1 MHETAPS
8 LSDSLVSACRAAV
21 GDSLRTVIEFT
32 PDEFEVLYVRSDLG
46 GAERVRREK
55 ARFVENERAGFGE
68 HYGDAVDAG
77 GEPDIGAYEVTVRVF
92 TDGFLSRVIVGD
104 RGVLLTTD
112 GLDVDVMEELSVTL
126 RRLLADAAGE

>member
-1 MHETAPS
+1 MHGSTPT

-46 GAERVRREK
+46 DVDQIRRQK
-55 ARFVENERAGFGE
+55 ARFVENERVGFDE
-68 HYGDAVDAG
+68 QYGDSIDAG
-77 GEPDIGAYEVTVRVF
+77 EEPDIGSYEVTVRVF
-92 TDGFLSRVIVGD
+92 TDGFLSRVIVDD
-104 RGVLLTTD
+104 RGVILTTD

-126 RRLLADAAGE
+126 RRLLADAA

>member
-1 MHETAPS
+1 MHGSAPI

-32 PDEFEVLYVRSDLG
+32 PDAFEVLYVRRDLG
-46 GAERVRREK
+46 DVAQVRREK
-55 ARFVENERAGFGE
+55 AQFVENERVGFDEDYGTPIESGE
-68 HYGDAVDAG
+68 ESG
-77 GEPDIGAYEVTVRVF
+77 IGAYEVTVRVF

-104 RGVLLTTD
+104 RGVILTTD

-126 RRLLADAAGE
+126 RRLLADAE